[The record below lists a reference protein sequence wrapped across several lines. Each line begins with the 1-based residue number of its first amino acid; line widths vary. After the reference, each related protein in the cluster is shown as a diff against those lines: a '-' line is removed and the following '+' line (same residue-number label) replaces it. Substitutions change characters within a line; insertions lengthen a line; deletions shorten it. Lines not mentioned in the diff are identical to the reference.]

1 MFWGDVLKEI
11 KLFWKILKNNRL
23 TYFLSMISTI
33 FIQIFSGLTPI
44 VIMITVDSII
54 GDKEYKYDILEKAVN
69 LIGGRDFLRSHIYIL
84 AFVIVILTGI
94 SCIFIFLRNYY
105 SNVACENL
113 IYNLKEKMYNKFL
126 NIDIR
131 CLNDYST
138 GDLIQRSSSDIET
151 VRKLFSTQLVN
162 AFGSIAT
169 IVLVIIV
176 MSLINLKLAMISIS
190 LCIVI
195 SFLSYVF
202 YGKIGKIFK
211 ETDEAESQL
220 MVFIKE
226 ALFNIRVIKAF
237 NREDYILKLF
247 REKNEEFNI
256 TQNKFMKTSAKFR
269 AVNDFLTFLQ
279 LAIILVVGGY
289 ETISGRM
296 NFGDLIAFVIYINMI
311 IWPIRQMGQLLSDMA
326 KASVSISR
334 IYEVLDLPEED
345 YEYGIRDVSFSEK
358 IEFKNVSLVIND
370 NTVLDDISF
379 AINAGES
386 LGVIGSTGSGKSMIV
401 YLLLGLFE
409 VTSGEI
415 LIDGINIKEINKR
428 YLREKISAIMQDSE
442 LFNMSILE
450 NVKITND
457 NIDDKSVF
465 NATEVSSI
473 HNEILNFSSKY
484 ETVIVDN
491 GGNLS
496 GGQKQRISIARGLLK
511 PFEVLILDDSL
522 SAVDMNTDLKINNAL
537 KSMDK
542 KFTSIFISHRI
553 STITNCDN
561 IIVMDGGKI
570 VESGKHND
578 LIMKNG
584 IYSKINEIQSKEYD
598 VSNE

>member
-1 MFWGDVLKEI
+1 MKEI

-151 VRKLFSTQLVN
+151 VRKLFSAQLVN

-169 IVLVIIV
+169 IILVIIV

-256 TQNKFMKTSAKFR
+256 TQNKFMKTFAKFR

-279 LAIILVVGGY
+279 LAIIIVVGGY
-289 ETISGRM
+289 ETISSRM

-334 IYEVLDLPEED
+334 IYEVLDLLEED

-370 NTVLDDISF
+370 NIVLDNISF
-379 AINAGES
+379 VINAGES

-409 VTSGEI
+409 ATSGEI

-457 NIDDKSVF
+457 NIDDKSIF

-473 HNEILNFSSKY
+473 HDEILNFSSKY
-484 ETVIVDN
+484 ETVIIDN

-561 IIVMDGGKI
+561 IIVMDEGKI

>member
-1 MFWGDVLKEI
+1 MLKEI
-11 KLFWKILKNNRL
+11 RLFWKILKNNRL

-54 GDKEYKYDILEKAVN
+54 GNKEYKYDILEKAVN
-69 LIGGRDFLRSHIYIL
+69 LIGGRDFLRENIYIL

-113 IYNLKEKMYNKFL
+113 IYNLKEKMYHKFL
-126 NIDIR
+126 NLDMR
-131 CLNDYST
+131 CLNEYST

-151 VRKLFSTQLVN
+151 VRKLFSAQLVN

-169 IVLVIIV
+169 IALVIVV
-176 MSLINLKLAMISIS
+176 MSLINLKLATISIV

-195 SFLSYVF
+195 AILSSVF
-202 YGKIGKIFK
+202 YRKIGEIFK
-211 ETDEAESQL
+211 KTDEAESEL

-256 TQNKFMKTSAKFR
+256 TQNNFMKTFARFR

-289 ETISGRM
+289 ETITGRM

-326 KASVSISR
+326 RASVSISR

-345 YEYGIRDVSFSEK
+345 YDYGIRDVSFSEK
-358 IEFKNVSLVIND
+358 IEFKNVSLKIND
-370 NTVLDDISF
+370 NTVLDNISF
-379 AINAGES
+379 VLNSGES
-386 LGVIGSTGSGKSMIV
+386 LGIIGSTGSGKSMIV
-401 YLLLGLFE
+401 YLLLGFFE
-409 VTSGEI
+409 ATSGEI
-415 LIDGINIKEINKR
+415 LIDDINIKEINKR
-428 YLREKISAIMQDSE
+428 YIREKISAIMQDSE
-442 LFNMSILE
+442 LFNMSIFE
-450 NVKITND
+450 NVKIVNND
-457 NIDDKSVF
+457 IDENSVF
-465 NATEVSSI
+465 DVTKISSI
-473 HNEILNFSSKY
+473 HSEIMNFSSKY
-484 ETVIVDN
+484 ETIVVDN
-491 GGNLS
+491 GVNLS
-496 GGQKQRISIARGLLK
+496 GGQKQRISIARSLLK

-537 KSMDK
+537 KSMDR
-542 KFTSIFISHRI
+542 KFTSILISHRI

-561 IIVMDGGKI
+561 IIVMDGGRI
-570 VESGKHND
+570 VESGKHNE
-578 LIMKNG
+578 LIKKNG
-584 IYSKINEIQSKEYD
+584 MYSKINEIQSKEYD

>member
-1 MFWGDVLKEI
+1 MKEI

-169 IVLVIIV
+169 IILVIVV

-279 LAIILVVGGY
+279 LAIIIVVGGY

-370 NTVLDDISF
+370 NTVLDNISF
-379 AINAGES
+379 VINAGES

-409 VTSGEI
+409 ATSGEI

-428 YLREKISAIMQDSE
+428 YLREKISAIMQESE

-457 NIDDKSVF
+457 KIDDKSIF
-465 NATEVSSI
+465 NATKVSSI
-473 HNEILNFSSKY
+473 HDEILNFSSKY
-484 ETVIVDN
+484 ETIVIDN

>member
-1 MFWGDVLKEI
+1 MLKEI
-11 KLFWKILKNNRL
+11 RLFWKILKNNRL

-54 GDKEYKYDILEKAVN
+54 GNKEYKYDILEKAVN
-69 LIGGRDFLRSHIYIL
+69 LIGGRDFLRENIYIL

-113 IYNLKEKMYNKFL
+113 IYNLKEKMYHKFL
-126 NIDIR
+126 NLDMR

-151 VRKLFSTQLVN
+151 VRKLFSAQLVN

-169 IVLVIIV
+169 IALVIVV
-176 MSLINLKLAMISIS
+176 MSLINLKLATISIV

-195 SFLSYVF
+195 AILSSVF
-202 YGKIGKIFK
+202 YKKIGEIFK
-211 ETDEAESQL
+211 KTDEAESEL

-256 TQNKFMKTSAKFR
+256 TQNNFMKTFARFR

-289 ETISGRM
+289 ETITGRM

-326 KASVSISR
+326 RASVSISR

-345 YEYGIRDVSFSEK
+345 YDYGIRDVSFSEK
-358 IEFKNVSLVIND
+358 IEFKNVSLKIND
-370 NTVLDDISF
+370 NTVLDNISF
-379 AINAGES
+379 VLNSGES
-386 LGVIGSTGSGKSMIV
+386 LGIIGSTGSGKSMIV
-401 YLLLGLFE
+401 YLLLGFFE
-409 VTSGEI
+409 ATSGEI
-415 LIDGINIKEINKR
+415 LIDDINIKEINKR
-428 YLREKISAIMQDSE
+428 YIREKISAIMQDSE
-442 LFNMSILE
+442 LFNMSIFE
-450 NVKITND
+450 NVKIVNND
-457 NIDDKSVF
+457 IDENSVF
-465 NATEVSSI
+465 DVTKISSI
-473 HNEILNFSSKY
+473 HSEIMNFSSKY
-484 ETVIVDN
+484 ETIVVDN
-491 GGNLS
+491 GVNLS
-496 GGQKQRISIARGLLK
+496 GGQKQRISIARSLLK

-537 KSMDK
+537 KSMDR
-542 KFTSIFISHRI
+542 KFTSILISHRI

-561 IIVMDGGKI
+561 IIVMDGGRI
-570 VESGKHND
+570 VESGKHNE
-578 LIMKNG
+578 LIKKNG
-584 IYSKINEIQSKEYD
+584 MYSKINEIQSKEYD

>member
-1 MFWGDVLKEI
+1 MKEI

-542 KFTSIFISHRI
+542 KFTFIFISHRI

-561 IIVMDGGKI
+561 IIVMDDGKI

>member
-1 MFWGDVLKEI
+1 MKEI

-54 GDKEYKYDILEKAVN
+54 GDKEYKYNILEKAVN

-176 MSLINLKLAMISIS
+176 LSLINLKLAMISIS

-370 NTVLDDISF
+370 NTVLDNISF
-379 AINAGES
+379 VINAGES

-409 VTSGEI
+409 ATSGEI

-428 YLREKISAIMQDSE
+428 YLREKISAIMQESE

-457 NIDDKSVF
+457 KIDDKSIF
-465 NATEVSSI
+465 NATKVSSI
-473 HNEILNFSSKY
+473 HDEILNFSSKY
-484 ETVIVDN
+484 ETIVIDN

>member
-1 MFWGDVLKEI
+1 MLKEI
-11 KLFWKILKNNRL
+11 RLFWKVLKNNRL

-54 GDKEYKYDILEKAVN
+54 GNKEYKYDILKKAVN
-69 LIGGRDFLRSHIYIL
+69 LIGGRDYLRENIYIL

-113 IYNLKEKMYNKFL
+113 IFNLKEKMYNKFL
-126 NIDIR
+126 NLDMR

-151 VRKLFSTQLVN
+151 VRKLFAAQLVN

-169 IVLVIIV
+169 IVLVIVV
-176 MSLINLKLAMISIS
+176 MSLINLKLATISIT

-195 SFLSYVF
+195 AILSSVF
-202 YGKIGKIFK
+202 YKKIGEIFK
-211 ETDEAESQL
+211 KTDEAESDL

-237 NREDYILKLF
+237 NREDYILNLF

-256 TQNKFMKTSAKFR
+256 TQNNFMKTFARFR

-289 ETISGRM
+289 ETITGQM

-326 KASVSISR
+326 RASVSISR

-345 YEYGIRDVSFSEK
+345 YDYGIKNVSFSEK
-358 IEFKNVSLVIND
+358 IEFKNVSLKINNNTILD
-370 NTVLDDISF
+370 NISF
-379 AINAGES
+379 VLNSGES
-386 LGVIGSTGSGKSMIV
+386 LGIIGSTGSGKSMIV
-401 YLLLGLFE
+401 YLLLGFFE
-409 VTSGEI
+409 ATSGEI

-428 YLREKISAIMQDSE
+428 YIREKISAIMQDSE
-442 LFNMSILE
+442 LFNMSILD
-450 NVKITND
+450 NVKIVNND
-457 NIDDKSVF
+457 IDESSVY
-465 NATEVSSI
+465 NATEISSI
-473 HNEILNFSSKY
+473 HSEIMNFSSKY
-484 ETVIVDN
+484 KTIVVDN
-491 GGNLS
+491 GVNLS

-537 KSMDK
+537 KSMDR
-542 KFTSIFISHRI
+542 KFTSIIISHRI
-553 STITNCDN
+553 STIANCDN
-561 IIVMDGGKI
+561 IIVMDDGKI
-570 VESGKHND
+570 VESGKHNE
-578 LIMKNG
+578 LIKKNG
-584 IYSKINEIQSKEYD
+584 MYSKINEIQSKEYD
-598 VSNE
+598 VNNE

>member
-1 MFWGDVLKEI
+1 MKEI

-94 SCIFIFLRNYY
+94 SCVFIFLRNYY

-126 NIDIR
+126 NIDLR

-370 NTVLDDISF
+370 NTVLDNISF
-379 AINAGES
+379 VINAGES
-386 LGVIGSTGSGKSMIV
+386 LGIIGSTGSGKSMIV

-409 VTSGEI
+409 ATSGEI

-428 YLREKISAIMQDSE
+428 YIREKISAIMQDSE

-457 NIDDKSVF
+457 NIDDKSIF

-473 HNEILNFSSKY
+473 HDEILNFSSKY
-484 ETVIVDN
+484 ETVVIDN

-561 IIVMDGGKI
+561 IIVMDEGKI

>member
-1 MFWGDVLKEI
+1 MKEI

-84 AFVIVILTGI
+84 AFVIVFLTGI

-162 AFGSIAT
+162 TFGSIAT
-169 IVLVIIV
+169 IILVIVV

-237 NREDYILKLF
+237 NRENYILKLF

-370 NTVLDDISF
+370 NTVLDNISF
-379 AINAGES
+379 VINAGES

-409 VTSGEI
+409 ATSGEI

-457 NIDDKSVF
+457 NIDDKTVF

-484 ETVIVDN
+484 ETVVVDN

-561 IIVMDGGKI
+561 IIVMDEGKI

-598 VSNE
+598 GSNE

>member
-1 MFWGDVLKEI
+1 MKEI

-94 SCIFIFLRNYY
+94 SCVFIFLRNYY

-126 NIDIR
+126 NIDLR

-370 NTVLDDISF
+370 NTVLDNISF
-379 AINAGES
+379 VINAGES

-409 VTSGEI
+409 ATSGEI
-415 LIDGINIKEINKR
+415 LVDGINIKEINKR

-457 NIDDKSVF
+457 NIDDKSIF

-473 HNEILNFSSKY
+473 HDEILNFSSKY
-484 ETVIVDN
+484 ETVVIDN

>member
-1 MFWGDVLKEI
+1 MKEI

-370 NTVLDDISF
+370 NKVLDNISF
-379 AINAGES
+379 VINAGES

-409 VTSGEI
+409 ATSGEI

-465 NATEVSSI
+465 NATKVSSI

-484 ETVIVDN
+484 ETIVIDN

-561 IIVMDGGKI
+561 IIVMDEGKI

>member
-1 MFWGDVLKEI
+1 MKEI

-94 SCIFIFLRNYY
+94 SCVFIFLRNYY

-126 NIDIR
+126 NIDLR

-151 VRKLFSTQLVN
+151 VRKLFSAQLVN

-169 IVLVIIV
+169 IFLVIVV
-176 MSLINLKLAMISIS
+176 MSLINFKLAMISIS

-256 TQNKFMKTSAKFR
+256 TQNKFMRTFAKFR

-370 NTVLDDISF
+370 NTVLDNISF
-379 AINAGES
+379 VINAGES

-409 VTSGEI
+409 ATSGEI

-457 NIDDKSVF
+457 NIDDKSIF

-473 HNEILNFSSKY
+473 HDEILNFSSKY
-484 ETVIVDN
+484 ETVVIDN

>member
-1 MFWGDVLKEI
+1 MKEI

-94 SCIFIFLRNYY
+94 SCVFIFLRNYY

-126 NIDIR
+126 NLDMR

-151 VRKLFSTQLVN
+151 VRKLFSAQLVN

-169 IVLVIIV
+169 IILVIIV

-256 TQNKFMKTSAKFR
+256 TQNKFMKTFAKFR

-279 LAIILVVGGY
+279 LAIIIVVGGY

-370 NTVLDDISF
+370 NTVLDNISF
-379 AINAGES
+379 VINAGES

-409 VTSGEI
+409 ATSGEI
-415 LIDGINIKEINKR
+415 LIDRINIKEINKR

-457 NIDDKSVF
+457 NIDDKTVF

-484 ETVIVDN
+484 ETVVVDN

>member
-1 MFWGDVLKEI
+1 MLKEI
-11 KLFWKILKNNRL
+11 RLFWKILKNNRL

-54 GDKEYKYDILEKAVN
+54 GNKEYKYDILEKAVN
-69 LIGGRDFLRSHIYIL
+69 LIGGRDFLRENIYIL

-113 IYNLKEKMYNKFL
+113 IYNLKEKMYHKFL
-126 NIDIR
+126 NLDMR
-131 CLNDYST
+131 CLNEYST

-151 VRKLFSTQLVN
+151 VRKLFSAQLVN

-169 IVLVIIV
+169 IALVIVV
-176 MSLINLKLAMISIS
+176 MSLINLKLATISIV

-195 SFLSYVF
+195 AILSSVF
-202 YGKIGKIFK
+202 YKKIGEIFK
-211 ETDEAESQL
+211 KTDEAESEL

-256 TQNKFMKTSAKFR
+256 TQNNFMKTFARFR

-289 ETISGRM
+289 ETITGRM

-326 KASVSISR
+326 RASVSISR

-345 YEYGIRDVSFSEK
+345 YDYGIRDVSFSEK
-358 IEFKNVSLVIND
+358 IEFKNVSLKIND
-370 NTVLDDISF
+370 NTVLDNISF
-379 AINAGES
+379 VLNSGES
-386 LGVIGSTGSGKSMIV
+386 LGIIGSTGSGKSMIV
-401 YLLLGLFE
+401 YLLLGFFE
-409 VTSGEI
+409 ATSGEI
-415 LIDGINIKEINKR
+415 LIDDINIKEINKR
-428 YLREKISAIMQDSE
+428 YIREKISAIMQDSE
-442 LFNMSILE
+442 LFNMSIFE
-450 NVKITND
+450 NVKIVNND
-457 NIDDKSVF
+457 IDENSVF
-465 NATEVSSI
+465 DVTKISSI
-473 HNEILNFSSKY
+473 HSEIMNFSSKY
-484 ETVIVDN
+484 ETIVVDN
-491 GGNLS
+491 GVNLS
-496 GGQKQRISIARGLLK
+496 GGQKQRISIARSLLK

-537 KSMDK
+537 KSMDR
-542 KFTSIFISHRI
+542 KFTSILISHRI

-561 IIVMDGGKI
+561 IIVMDGGRI
-570 VESGKHND
+570 VENGKHNE
-578 LIMKNG
+578 LIKKNG
-584 IYSKINEIQSKEYD
+584 MYSKINEIQSKEYD

>member
-1 MFWGDVLKEI
+1 MKEI

-370 NTVLDDISF
+370 NTVLDNISF
-379 AINAGES
+379 LINSGES

-409 VTSGEI
+409 ATSGEI

-473 HNEILNFSSKY
+473 HNEIINFSSKY
-484 ETVIVDN
+484 ETVVVDN

-553 STITNCDN
+553 STIANCDN

-570 VESGKHND
+570 VESGKHDD

>member
-1 MFWGDVLKEI
+1 MKEI

-370 NTVLDDISF
+370 NTVLDNISF
-379 AINAGES
+379 VINAGES

-409 VTSGEI
+409 ATSGEI

-428 YLREKISAIMQDSE
+428 YLREKISAIMQESE

-457 NIDDKSVF
+457 KIDNKSIF
-465 NATEVSSI
+465 NATKVSSI
-473 HNEILNFSSKY
+473 HDEILNFSSKY
-484 ETVIVDN
+484 ETVVIDN

-561 IIVMDGGKI
+561 IIVMDEGKI
-570 VESGKHND
+570 IESGKHND

>member
-1 MFWGDVLKEI
+1 
-11 KLFWKILKNNRL
+11 
-23 TYFLSMISTI
+23 MISTI

-54 GDKEYKYDILEKAVN
+54 GNKEYKYDILEKAVN
-69 LIGGRDFLRSHIYIL
+69 LIGGRDFLRENIYIL

-113 IYNLKEKMYNKFL
+113 IYNLKEKMYHKFL
-126 NIDIR
+126 NLDMR

-151 VRKLFSTQLVN
+151 VRKLFSAQLVN

-169 IVLVIIV
+169 IALVIVV
-176 MSLINLKLAMISIS
+176 MSLINLKLATISIV
-190 LCIVI
+190 LCII
-195 SFLSYVF
+195 IAILSSVF
-202 YGKIGKIFK
+202 YKKIGEIFK
-211 ETDEAESQL
+211 KTDEAESEL

-256 TQNKFMKTSAKFR
+256 TQNNFMKTFARFR

-289 ETISGRM
+289 ETITGRM

-326 KASVSISR
+326 RASVSISR

-345 YEYGIRDVSFSEK
+345 YDYGIRDVSFSEK
-358 IEFKNVSLVIND
+358 IEFKNVSLKIND
-370 NTVLDDISF
+370 NTVLDNISF
-379 AINAGES
+379 VLNSGES
-386 LGVIGSTGSGKSMIV
+386 LGIIGSTGSGKSMIV
-401 YLLLGLFE
+401 YLLLGFFE
-409 VTSGEI
+409 ATSGEI
-415 LIDGINIKEINKR
+415 LIDDINIKEINKR
-428 YLREKISAIMQDSE
+428 YIREKISAIMQDSE
-442 LFNMSILE
+442 LFNMSIFE
-450 NVKITND
+450 NVKIVNND
-457 NIDDKSVF
+457 IDENSVF
-465 NATEVSSI
+465 DVTKISSI
-473 HNEILNFSSKY
+473 QSEIMNFSSKY
-484 ETVIVDN
+484 ETIVVDN
-491 GGNLS
+491 GVNLS
-496 GGQKQRISIARGLLK
+496 GGQKQRISIARSLLK

-537 KSMDK
+537 KSMDR
-542 KFTSIFISHRI
+542 KFTSILISHRI

-561 IIVMDGGKI
+561 IIVMDGGRI
-570 VESGKHND
+570 VESGKHNE
-578 LIMKNG
+578 LIKKNG
-584 IYSKINEIQSKEYD
+584 MYSKINEIQSKEYD

>member
-1 MFWGDVLKEI
+1 
-11 KLFWKILKNNRL
+11 
-23 TYFLSMISTI
+23 
-33 FIQIFSGLTPI
+33 
-44 VIMITVDSII
+44 
-54 GDKEYKYDILEKAVN
+54 
-69 LIGGRDFLRSHIYIL
+69 
-84 AFVIVILTGI
+84 
-94 SCIFIFLRNYY
+94 
-105 SNVACENL
+105 
-113 IYNLKEKMYNKFL
+113 MYNKFL

-311 IWPIRQMGQLLSDMA
+311 IWPIRQM
-326 KASVSISR
+326 IW
-334 IYEVLDLPEED
+334 
-345 YEYGIRDVSFSEK
+345 
-358 IEFKNVSLVIND
+358 
-370 NTVLDDISF
+370 
-379 AINAGES
+379 
-386 LGVIGSTGSGKSMIV
+386 
-401 YLLLGLFE
+401 
-409 VTSGEI
+409 
-415 LIDGINIKEINKR
+415 
-428 YLREKISAIMQDSE
+428 
-442 LFNMSILE
+442 
-450 NVKITND
+450 
-457 NIDDKSVF
+457 
-465 NATEVSSI
+465 
-473 HNEILNFSSKY
+473 
-484 ETVIVDN
+484 
-491 GGNLS
+491 
-496 GGQKQRISIARGLLK
+496 QKQVFQFLE
-511 PFEVLILDDSL
+511 F
-522 SAVDMNTDLKINNAL
+522 M
-537 KSMDK
+537 
-542 KFTSIFISHRI
+542 KF
-553 STITNCDN
+553 
-561 IIVMDGGKI
+561 
-570 VESGKHND
+570 
-578 LIMKNG
+578 
-584 IYSKINEIQSKEYD
+584 
-598 VSNE
+598 

>member
-1 MFWGDVLKEI
+1 MLKEI

-54 GDKEYKYDILEKAVN
+54 GNKEYKYDILRRAVDF
-69 LIGGRDFLRSHIYIL
+69 IGGRDFLRENIYIL

-113 IYNLKEKMYNKFL
+113 IFNLKEKMYNKFL
-126 NIDIR
+126 NLDIR

-151 VRKLFSTQLVN
+151 VRKLFATQLVN
-162 AFGSIAT
+162 AFGSVAT
-169 IVLVIIV
+169 IILVIIV
-176 MSLINLKLAMISIS
+176 MSLINFKLATISIS
-190 LCIVI
+190 LCVVI
-195 SFLSYVF
+195 SILSYVF

-211 ETDEAESQL
+211 KTDEAESEL

-226 ALFNIRVIKAF
+226 VLFNTRVIKAF
-237 NREDYILKLF
+237 NREKYILNLF
-247 REKNEEFNI
+247 REKNETFNI
-256 TQNKFMKTSAKFR
+256 MQNTFMRTFAKFR

-279 LAIILVVGGY
+279 LAIVLVVGGY
-289 ETISGRM
+289 ETITGKM

-311 IWPIRQMGQLLSDMA
+311 VWPIRQIGQLLSDMA

-345 YEYGIRDVSFSEK
+345 YECGISDVSFSEK
-358 IEFKNVSLVIND
+358 IEFKNVSLKINE
-370 NTVLDDISF
+370 NLVLDDVSF
-379 AINAGES
+379 VVNAGES
-386 LGVIGSTGSGKSMIV
+386 LGIIGATGSGKSMIV

-409 VTSGEI
+409 ATSGEI
-415 LIDGINIKEINKR
+415 LIDGININEINKR
-428 YLREKISAIMQDSE
+428 YIREKISAIMQDSE
-442 LFNMSILE
+442 LFNMSIMD
-450 NVKITND
+450 NVKIVDD
-457 NIDDKSVF
+457 NIGEDSVYG
-465 NATEVSSI
+465 ATNISSI

-484 ETVIVDN
+484 ETIVVDN
-491 GGNLS
+491 GVNLS
-496 GGQKQRISIARGLLK
+496 GGQKQRISIARSLLK

-537 KSMDK
+537 KSMDR

-553 STITNCDN
+553 STINNCDN
-561 IIVMDGGKI
+561 IIVIDKGKI
-570 VESGKHND
+570 VESGKHNE
-578 LIMKNG
+578 LIQKNG

-598 VSNE
+598 VNNG

>member
-1 MFWGDVLKEI
+1 MKEI

-162 AFGSIAT
+162 AFGPIAT
-169 IVLVIIV
+169 IILVIIV

-256 TQNKFMKTSAKFR
+256 TQNKFMKTFAKFR

-279 LAIILVVGGY
+279 LAIIIVVGGY

-370 NTVLDDISF
+370 NKVLDNISF
-379 AINAGES
+379 VINAGES

-409 VTSGEI
+409 ATSGEI

-465 NATEVSSI
+465 NATKVSSI

-484 ETVIVDN
+484 ETIVIDN

>member
-1 MFWGDVLKEI
+1 MKEI

-94 SCIFIFLRNYY
+94 SCVFIFLRNYY

-151 VRKLFSTQLVN
+151 VRKLFSAQLVN

-169 IVLVIIV
+169 IILVIVV
-176 MSLINLKLAMISIS
+176 MSLINFKLAMISIS

-256 TQNKFMKTSAKFR
+256 TQNKFMRTFAKFR

-370 NTVLDDISF
+370 NTVLDNISF
-379 AINAGES
+379 VINAGES
-386 LGVIGSTGSGKSMIV
+386 LGIIGSTGSGKSMIV

-409 VTSGEI
+409 ATSGEI

-457 NIDDKSVF
+457 NIDDKSIF

-484 ETVIVDN
+484 ETVVIDN

>member
-1 MFWGDVLKEI
+1 MKEI

-23 TYFLSMISTI
+23 TYFLSMISTV

-131 CLNDYST
+131 CLNHYST

-169 IVLVIIV
+169 IILVIIV

-256 TQNKFMKTSAKFR
+256 TQNKFMKTFAKFR

-279 LAIILVVGGY
+279 LAIIIVVGGY

-345 YEYGIRDVSFSEK
+345 YEYGIRDVPFSEK

-370 NTVLDDISF
+370 NTVLDNISF
-379 AINAGES
+379 VINAGES

-409 VTSGEI
+409 ATSGEI

-484 ETVIVDN
+484 ETVVVDN

-561 IIVMDGGKI
+561 IIVMDEGKI

>member
-1 MFWGDVLKEI
+1 MKEI

-94 SCIFIFLRNYY
+94 SCVFIFLRNYY

-126 NIDIR
+126 NIDLR

-370 NTVLDDISF
+370 NTVLDNISF
-379 AINAGES
+379 VINAGES
-386 LGVIGSTGSGKSMIV
+386 LGIIGSTGSGKSMIV

-409 VTSGEI
+409 ATSGEI

-428 YLREKISAIMQDSE
+428 YIREKISAIMQDSE

-457 NIDDKSVF
+457 NIDDKSIF

-473 HNEILNFSSKY
+473 HDEILNFSSKY
-484 ETVIVDN
+484 ETVVIDN

>member
-1 MFWGDVLKEI
+1 MKEI

-169 IVLVIIV
+169 IILVIVV
-176 MSLINLKLAMISIS
+176 MSLINFKLAMISIS

-256 TQNKFMKTSAKFR
+256 TQNKFMRTFAKFR

-370 NTVLDDISF
+370 NTVLDNISF
-379 AINAGES
+379 VINAGES
-386 LGVIGSTGSGKSMIV
+386 LGIIGSTGSGKSMIV

-409 VTSGEI
+409 ATSGEI

-428 YLREKISAIMQDSE
+428 YIREKISAIMQDSE

-457 NIDDKSVF
+457 NIDDKSIF

-473 HNEILNFSSKY
+473 HDEILNFSSKY
-484 ETVIVDN
+484 ETVVIDN

>member
-1 MFWGDVLKEI
+1 MKEI

-169 IVLVIIV
+169 IILVIIV

-256 TQNKFMKTSAKFR
+256 TQNKFMKTFAKFR

-279 LAIILVVGGY
+279 LAIIIVVGGY

-370 NTVLDDISF
+370 NKVLDNISF
-379 AINAGES
+379 VINAGES

-409 VTSGEI
+409 ATSGEI

-465 NATEVSSI
+465 NATKVSSI

-484 ETVIVDN
+484 ETIVVDN
-491 GGNLS
+491 GVNLS
-496 GGQKQRISIARGLLK
+496 GGQKQRISIARSLLK

>member
-1 MFWGDVLKEI
+1 MKEI

-169 IVLVIIV
+169 IILVIIV

-256 TQNKFMKTSAKFR
+256 TQNKFMKTFAKFR

-279 LAIILVVGGY
+279 LAIIIVVGGY

-370 NTVLDDISF
+370 NKVLDNISF
-379 AINAGES
+379 VINAGES

-409 VTSGEI
+409 ATSGEI

-457 NIDDKSVF
+457 SIDDKTVF

-484 ETVIVDN
+484 ETVVVDN

-598 VSNE
+598 VNNE

>member
-1 MFWGDVLKEI
+1 
-11 KLFWKILKNNRL
+11 
-23 TYFLSMISTI
+23 MISTI

-54 GDKEYKYDILEKAVN
+54 GNKEYKYDILEKAVN
-69 LIGGRDFLRSHIYIL
+69 LIGGRDFLRENIYIL

-113 IYNLKEKMYNKFL
+113 IYNLKEKMYHKFL
-126 NIDIR
+126 NLDMR

-151 VRKLFSTQLVN
+151 VRKLFSAQLVN

-169 IVLVIIV
+169 IALVIVV
-176 MSLINLKLAMISIS
+176 MSLINLKLATISIV

-195 SFLSYVF
+195 AILSSVF
-202 YGKIGKIFK
+202 YKKIGEIFK
-211 ETDEAESQL
+211 KTDEAESEL

-256 TQNKFMKTSAKFR
+256 TQNNFMKTFARFR

-289 ETISGRM
+289 ETITGRM

-326 KASVSISR
+326 RASVSISR

-345 YEYGIRDVSFSEK
+345 YDYGIRDVSFSEK
-358 IEFKNVSLVIND
+358 IEFKNVSLKIND
-370 NTVLDDISF
+370 NTVLDNISF
-379 AINAGES
+379 VLNSGES
-386 LGVIGSTGSGKSMIV
+386 LGIIGSTGSGKSMIV
-401 YLLLGLFE
+401 YLLLGFFE
-409 VTSGEI
+409 ATSGEI
-415 LIDGINIKEINKR
+415 LIDDINIKEINKR
-428 YLREKISAIMQDSE
+428 YIREKISAIMQDSE
-442 LFNMSILE
+442 LFNMSIFE
-450 NVKITND
+450 NVKIVNND
-457 NIDDKSVF
+457 IDENSVF
-465 NATEVSSI
+465 DVTKISSI
-473 HNEILNFSSKY
+473 HSEIMNFSSKY
-484 ETVIVDN
+484 ETIVVDN
-491 GGNLS
+491 GVNLS
-496 GGQKQRISIARGLLK
+496 GGQKQRISIARSLLK

-537 KSMDK
+537 KSMDR
-542 KFTSIFISHRI
+542 KFTSILISHRI

-561 IIVMDGGKI
+561 IIVMDGGRI
-570 VESGKHND
+570 VESGKHNE
-578 LIMKNG
+578 LIKKNG
-584 IYSKINEIQSKEYD
+584 MYSKINEIQSKEYD

>member
-1 MFWGDVLKEI
+1 MKEI

-561 IIVMDGGKI
+561 IIVMDDGKI

>member
-1 MFWGDVLKEI
+1 MKEI

-169 IVLVIIV
+169 IILVIIV

-542 KFTSIFISHRI
+542 KFTFIFISHRI

-561 IIVMDGGKI
+561 IIVMDDGKI

>member
-1 MFWGDVLKEI
+1 MKEI

-169 IVLVIIV
+169 IILVIVV

-256 TQNKFMKTSAKFR
+256 TQNKFMKTFAKFR

-279 LAIILVVGGY
+279 LAIIIVVGGY

-370 NTVLDDISF
+370 NKVLDNISF
-379 AINAGES
+379 VINAGES

-409 VTSGEI
+409 ATSGEI

-428 YLREKISAIMQDSE
+428 YLREKISAIMQESE

-457 NIDDKSVF
+457 KIDDKSIF
-465 NATEVSSI
+465 NATKVSSI
-473 HNEILNFSSKY
+473 HDEILNFSSKY
-484 ETVIVDN
+484 ETIVIDN

-561 IIVMDGGKI
+561 IIVMDEGKI

>member
-1 MFWGDVLKEI
+1 MKEI

-94 SCIFIFLRNYY
+94 SCVFIFLRNYY

-126 NIDIR
+126 NIDLR

-151 VRKLFSTQLVN
+151 VRKLFSAQLVN

-169 IVLVIIV
+169 IILVIIV
-176 MSLINLKLAMISIS
+176 MSLINFKLAMISIS

-256 TQNKFMKTSAKFR
+256 TQNKFMRTFAKFR

-289 ETISGRM
+289 ETISDRM

-370 NTVLDDISF
+370 NTVLDNISF
-379 AINAGES
+379 VINAGES

-409 VTSGEI
+409 ATSGDI
-415 LIDGINIKEINKR
+415 LIDGISIKEINKR
-428 YLREKISAIMQDSE
+428 YLREKISAIMQESE

-457 NIDDKSVF
+457 KIDDKSIF

-473 HNEILNFSSKY
+473 HDEILNFSSKY
-484 ETVIVDN
+484 ETVVIDN

>member
-1 MFWGDVLKEI
+1 MKEI

-94 SCIFIFLRNYY
+94 SCVFIFLRNYY

-126 NIDIR
+126 NINIR

-151 VRKLFSTQLVN
+151 VRKLFSAQLVN

-169 IVLVIIV
+169 IILVIVV
-176 MSLINLKLAMISIS
+176 MSLINFKLAMISIS

-256 TQNKFMKTSAKFR
+256 TQNKFMRTFAKFR
-269 AVNDFLTFLQ
+269 AINDFLTFLQ

-334 IYEVLDLPEED
+334 IYEVLDLQEED

-370 NTVLDDISF
+370 NTVLDNISF
-379 AINAGES
+379 VINAGES

-409 VTSGEI
+409 ATSGEI

-457 NIDDKSVF
+457 NIDDKSIF

-473 HNEILNFSSKY
+473 HDEILNFSSKY
-484 ETVIVDN
+484 ETVVIDN

-537 KSMDK
+537 KLMDK

-561 IIVMDGGKI
+561 IIVMDDGKI

>member
-370 NTVLDDISF
+370 NTVLDNISF
-379 AINAGES
+379 VINAGES

-409 VTSGEI
+409 ATSGEI

-428 YLREKISAIMQDSE
+428 YLREKISAIMQESE

-457 NIDDKSVF
+457 KIDNKSIF
-465 NATEVSSI
+465 NATKVSSI
-473 HNEILNFSSKY
+473 HDEILNFSSKY
-484 ETVIVDN
+484 ETVVIDN

-561 IIVMDGGKI
+561 IIVMDEGKI
-570 VESGKHND
+570 IESGKHND

>member
-1 MFWGDVLKEI
+1 MKEI

-169 IVLVIIV
+169 IILVIIV

-256 TQNKFMKTSAKFR
+256 TQNKFMKTFAKFR

-279 LAIILVVGGY
+279 LAIIIVVGGY

-370 NTVLDDISF
+370 NKILDNISF
-379 AINAGES
+379 VINAGES

-409 VTSGEI
+409 ATSGEI

-465 NATEVSSI
+465 NATKVSSI

-484 ETVIVDN
+484 ETIVIDN

>member
-1 MFWGDVLKEI
+1 MKEI

-94 SCIFIFLRNYY
+94 SCVFIFLRNYY

-151 VRKLFSTQLVN
+151 VRKLFSAQLVN

-169 IVLVIIV
+169 IILVIVV
-176 MSLINLKLAMISIS
+176 MSLINFKLAMISIS

-256 TQNKFMKTSAKFR
+256 TQNKFMRTFAKFR
-269 AVNDFLTFLQ
+269 AINDFLTFLQ

-370 NTVLDDISF
+370 NTVLDNISF
-379 AINAGES
+379 VINAGES
-386 LGVIGSTGSGKSMIV
+386 LGIIGSTGSGKSMIV

-409 VTSGEI
+409 ATSGEI

-428 YLREKISAIMQDSE
+428 YIREKISAIMQDSE

-457 NIDDKSVF
+457 NIDDKSIF

-473 HNEILNFSSKY
+473 HDEILNFSSKY
-484 ETVIVDN
+484 ETVVIDN

>member
-1 MFWGDVLKEI
+1 MKEI

-561 IIVMDGGKI
+561 IIVMDEGKI

>member
-1 MFWGDVLKEI
+1 MLKEI
-11 KLFWKILKNNRL
+11 RLFWKILKNNRL

-54 GDKEYKYDILEKAVN
+54 GNKEYKYDILEKAVN
-69 LIGGRDFLRSHIYIL
+69 LIGGRDFLRENIYIL

-113 IYNLKEKMYNKFL
+113 IYNLKEKMYHKFL
-126 NIDIR
+126 NLDMR

-151 VRKLFSTQLVN
+151 VRKLFSAQLVN

-169 IVLVIIV
+169 IALVIVV
-176 MSLINLKLAMISIS
+176 MSLINLKLATISIV
-190 LCIVI
+190 LCII
-195 SFLSYVF
+195 IAILSSVF
-202 YGKIGKIFK
+202 YKKIGEIFK
-211 ETDEAESQL
+211 KTDEAESEL

-256 TQNKFMKTSAKFR
+256 TQNNFMKTFARFR

-289 ETISGRM
+289 ETITGRM

-326 KASVSISR
+326 RASVSISR

-345 YEYGIRDVSFSEK
+345 YDYGIRDVSFSEK
-358 IEFKNVSLVIND
+358 IEFKNVSLKIND
-370 NTVLDDISF
+370 NTVLDNISF
-379 AINAGES
+379 VLNSGES
-386 LGVIGSTGSGKSMIV
+386 LGIIGSTGSGKSMIV
-401 YLLLGLFE
+401 YLLLGFFE
-409 VTSGEI
+409 ATSGEI
-415 LIDGINIKEINKR
+415 LIDDINIKEINKR
-428 YLREKISAIMQDSE
+428 YIREKISAIMQDSE
-442 LFNMSILE
+442 LFNMSIFE
-450 NVKITND
+450 NVKIVNND
-457 NIDDKSVF
+457 IDENSVF
-465 NATEVSSI
+465 DVTKISSI
-473 HNEILNFSSKY
+473 HSEIMNFSSKY
-484 ETVIVDN
+484 ETIVVDN
-491 GGNLS
+491 GVNLS
-496 GGQKQRISIARGLLK
+496 GGQKQRISIARSLLK

-537 KSMDK
+537 KSMDR
-542 KFTSIFISHRI
+542 KFTSILISHRI

-561 IIVMDGGKI
+561 IIVMDGGRI
-570 VESGKHND
+570 VESGKHNE
-578 LIMKNG
+578 LIKKNG
-584 IYSKINEIQSKEYD
+584 MYSKINEIQSKEYD